1 MATLEEQQLEEA
13 VARAKAKISN
23 LTHELADLEPRRR
36 EIEAKFDQCEAALSK
51 VPWRHH
57 EQCSEEFMEIW
68 EQHKALARSHDWHEC
83 WRLDAAYASACKE
96 HRALFERLSKIRKK
110 RSGGSG
116 EWACRRAAAV
126 GACSL
131 TALPFPAGK
140 AAGSNPESQGLIAA
154 SYSSQESDGGA
165 LGGLWGGVQQVAA
178 KLRGVFGSQPAGDED
193 YPAAGRRKHI

>member
-1 MATLEEQQLEEA
+1 MATMEEEQLEEA
-13 VARAKAKISN
+13 VARAKAKISS

-36 EIEAKFDQCEAALSK
+36 EIEAKFDKCEAAFSK
-51 VPWRHH
+51 LPWRHH
-57 EQCSEEFMEIW
+57 KQCSEEFMEIW
-68 EQHKALARSHDWHEC
+68 EQRNALAGSHDWHEC

-140 AAGSNPESQGLIAA
+140 AAGSNPESQGLISA
-154 SYSSQESDGGA
+154 SYSSQDSDGGA
-165 LGGLWGGVQQVAA
+165 PAGLLSGVQHAA
-178 KLRGVFGSQPAGDED
+178 ATLCAAFVSQPARGPCHPE
-193 YPAAGRRKHI
+193 GGWKQS